1 VIECRFWRLKMN
13 IQSAPPLLA
22 QEIGGMKLRIEKR
35 GRTVSAVPEIP
46 PQQSQFGSADR
57 SFHSPLFLLETLL
70 SYGQT
75 EDPRLIMQAVNGY
88 INAQQQAIGIQLFDG
103 ILDRYRE
110 NMSKDTEAVYL
121 SGLAILRTTH
131 ADNVPLLKRIT
142 WVNDSFTLLDRAFSL
157 TAGEHPM
164 VHWAAGMIY
173 SQVPAF
179 FFKKKLAYKHL
190 HWLVDRPE
198 TEPVYGF
205 YREVY
210 HQLSK
215 LYLSDSNKTEAERFL
230 KRSGF
235 DDYQPKSLMMGW
247 FTNGPSGTAMTPE
260 PILKEIVPGRIF
272 ALFGFGFSDIYFVLS
287 DNDQELIA
295 IDAGTTPR
303 SLKAAHEFLL
313 SHYPNLPDI
322 TTALITHSHWDHIG
336 GHEHLRSHNPQIEI
350 YGRDNYRPVVD
361 RVLRSHSYTF
371 FRGEDF
377 DHSWVR
383 SYTPT
388 HPVSEETE
396 ILVGGTR
403 IRLKPVTGGETE
415 DALIIHMPV
424 LDTVFVGDV
433 VMPWYGE
440 PWVNEGFIDDT
451 LTTIEDVLS
460 CKASNILHGHHPLT
474 MLFGPENLKAFRKVY
489 SWLVETA
496 KDHAAH
502 GFSAKNIIRLNLVP
516 PDLIAAPELY
526 LAYSASRDTIIA
538 RTVSKMTGIWR
549 EDETGQSPEGL
560 DVITSAE
567 HGRMLEVYLGLS
579 AGQTAGVIKR
589 MLSNGDNELALQFA
603 VAAEQRYGTT
613 TALITLKE
621 EAADRLRSTTQYLD
635 PFKFTT
641 YSEIINRPQ
650 KPMPISEKSNVGNM
664 GASK

>member
-1 VIECRFWRLKMN
+1 MN

-22 QEIGGMKLRIEKR
+22 QEIGGMKLRTETR
-35 GRTVSAVPEIP
+35 GRIVSAVPEIDP
-46 PQQSQFGSADR
+46 LQSQAGSADR
-57 SFHSPLFLLETLL
+57 SFHSALFLFETLL
-70 SYGQT
+70 SYGRT

-103 ILDRYRE
+103 ILRHHRE
-110 NMSKDTEAVYL
+110 KMSKDTEAVYL
-121 SGLAILRTTH
+121 SGLAILRATH
-131 ADNVPLLKRIT
+131 ADNVPLLKRIS
-142 WVNDSFTLLDRAFSL
+142 WVNDSFALLDRAFAL
-157 TAGEHPM
+157 TTGENPM

-215 LYLSDSNKTEAERFL
+215 LCHADGNKAEAERFL

-247 FTNGPSGTAMTPE
+247 FTSGPSGTAMTPE
-260 PILKEIVPGRIF
+260 PVLKEIVSGRVF
-272 ALFGFGFSDIYFVLS
+272 AVFGFGFSDIYFVLS
-287 DNDQELIA
+287 DNGNELIA

-303 SLKAAHEFLL
+303 SLKAAREFLL
-313 SHYPNLPDI
+313 TRHPNLPDV

-336 GHEHLRSHNPQIEI
+336 GHEYLRSHNPQIDI
-350 YGRDNYRPVVD
+350 YGRDNYRPVIE
-361 RVLRSHSYTF
+361 RVLRTHSYTF

-377 DHSWVR
+377 DHSWVE
-383 SYTPT
+383 SYAPT
-388 HPVSEETE
+388 HPVSEEME
-396 ILVGGTR
+396 IQVGETK
-403 IRLKPVTGGETE
+403 IRLVPVTGGETE
-415 DALIIHMPV
+415 DALLIHMPE
-424 LDTVFVGDV
+424 LDTVFVGDI

-460 CKASNILHGHHPLT
+460 CNASNILHGHHPLT
-474 MLFGPENLKAFRKVY
+474 MLFTPENLSAYRKVY
-489 SWLVETA
+489 SWLVDTA

-502 GFSAKNIIRLNLVP
+502 GYSAKDIIRLNLVP
-516 PDLIAAPELY
+516 PQLIDSPELY

-538 RTVSKMTGIWR
+538 RTVSKMAGIWR
-549 EDETGQSPEGL
+549 EDKTGQSPEGL
-560 DVITSAE
+560 DVITAAE
-567 HGRMLEVYLGLS
+567 NGRMLEVYLGLS
-579 AGQTAGVIKR
+579 TSQTAGVIKR
-589 MLSNGDNELALQFA
+589 MLENGDNELALQFA
-603 VAAEQRYGTT
+603 VAAEQRYGPSN
-613 TALITLKE
+613 ALITLKE
-621 EAADRLRSTTQYLD
+621 EAADRLRSTAQYLD

-641 YSEIINRPQ
+641 YSEIIKRPQ
-650 KPMPISEKSNVGNM
+650 KPMPATEFATTNTKE
-664 GASK
+664 ARK